1 MVMRGF
7 RSPHD
12 VPVQAALTRGWWKTV
27 AAWALACLLMLGM
40 LLAFHAVMSGAVQ
53 QAASRQQTLA
63 AHAEATWRCK
73 TLRGLHA
80 SVTCLSQLNA
90 SAPAEVSVQVLSL
103 GNGLPVE

>member
-7 RSPHD
+7 RSPHV
-12 VPVQAALTRGWWKTV
+12 VPVQASLTRGWWKTV
-27 AAWALACLLMLGM
+27 AAWVLACLLMLGM

-73 TLRGLHA
+73 TLRGVHA
-80 SVTCLSQLNA
+80 SGTCLSQLNA
-90 SAPAEVSVQVLSL
+90 SALAEVSVQVLGL
-103 GNGLPVE
+103 GSGLPVE